1 MTQSIQKC
9 FIILLATL
17 AILLSAPVD
26 AKSKRGQLK
35 KFEVAQMKYASSIR
49 WNEFEMAWGYVDP
62 VYRNLKPL
70 TDLEIERLKQVQVV
84 GYTEKTM
91 DVLENGNVEIRVEIR
106 LVNRN
111 TQAERVVIDTQVWRW
126 DAEGKRWWLT
136 TGLPDFS
143 AKPFG

>member
-9 FIILLATL
+9 FIILFAVLAML
-17 AILLSAPVD
+17 ICSPVD
-26 AKSKRGQLK
+26 AKSKRTQIK
-35 KFEVAQMKYASSIR
+35 KFEIAQMKYASSIR

-62 VYRNLKPL
+62 EYRNVNPL
-70 TDLEIERLKQVQVV
+70 TDLEIERLKQIQVV

-111 TQAERVVIDTQVWRW
+111 TQAERVMVDTQVWRW
-126 DAEGKRWWLT
+126 DVEGKRWWLT

-143 AKPFG
+143 GKSFN